1 MVLKGNSGQG
11 SERKKESCR
20 ESSHGQRENEYHHE
34 QNADRNIDVKV
45 VLTEVWDGNQESGGQ
60 AILVIKWQRT
70 WLNYV

>member
-1 MVLKGNSGQG
+1 MHVRQSLHCLEETVGRNMVLKGNSGQG

-45 VLTEVWDGNQESGGQ
+45 VLTEV
-60 AILVIKWQRT
+60 
-70 WLNYV
+70 